1 MQPHTQ
7 FYFIPNKNLAILW
20 SPKCACGAIGNW
32 AKFAISEFDDFDSD
46 PDPRFGPD
54 ARFNLNRKG
63 YNFNLYN
70 LKALI
75 KANHVKA
82 IAVSTRDPI
91 SRMRSAYINKFLIH
105 KRNVLEHFGQLELFS
120 KDFIRRTRRTPLA
133 PTSRP
138 IRMSKKDNTFTISLA
153 SFIEAASIEK
163 EIRLIDAHFKPQLL
177 EKAHLETITNIDAR
191 VPILPL
197 RTERLKDD
205 VTTLNELTGVSY
217 IPAKDNASDLPAGWR
232 VSDEEDMVTM
242 SNKELIDQQ
251 AIPSLQATKAWLKA
265 NSTIGQKF
273 TDRFSWD
280 YKLIDFL
287 ESGAQRTT
295 QEARF

>member
-32 AKFAISEFDDFDSD
+32 VKVAISEFDDFDCD
-46 PDPRFGPD
+46 PDPRFGSD

-75 KANHVKA
+75 KANHVKT

-91 SRMRSAYINKFLIH
+91 SRMRSAFINKFLIH
-105 KRNVLEHFGQLELFS
+105 KRNILEHFSQLELFS

-133 PTSRP
+133 VTSRA
-138 IRMSKKDNTFTISLA
+138 IRMSKRDDTFTISLA
-153 SFIEAASIEK
+153 SFIEAASTEK
-163 EIRLIDAHFKPQLL
+163 EIRLIDSHFKPQLL
-177 EKAHLETITNIDAR
+177 EKAHLETITNINTNI
-191 VPILPL
+191 PILPL

-205 VTTLNELTGVSY
+205 LTLLNELTGVSY
-217 IPAKDNASDLPAGWR
+217 IPAKDNASDLPEGWR
-232 VSDEEDMVTM
+232 ISDEEDMVTM
-242 SNKELIDQQ
+242 SNHELINHQV
-251 AIPSLQATKAWLKA
+251 IPSLAATKSWLKT
-265 NSTIGQKF
+265 NPTIGQKF
-273 TDRFSWD
+273 VDRFNWD
-280 YKLIDFL
+280 YKLINFL
-287 ESGAQRTT
+287 ESGEQRPN
-295 QEARF
+295 QEPRF